1 MLKQNREKF
10 SKRKKLPKLKPLLK
24 LLKRL
29 LLQNSLLK
37 RQRRPQVLR
46 FPRRSPRRRRKLQK
60 LKKNRQ

>member
-10 SKRKKLPKLKPLLK
+10 SKRKKLQKLKPLLK